1 VNKERAMAAMD
12 VKKKML
18 GEMLVAGGLIKEEQL
33 KQALEDQK
41 TKGGGIGEILVN
53 LGLDPFKMLRQ
64 EGLLK
69 VAAGV
74 TSVEEMLRVAQET
87 EEI

>member
-1 VNKERAMAAMD
+1 
-12 VKKKML
+12 
-18 GEMLVAGGLIKEEQL
+18 
-33 KQALEDQK
+33 
-41 TKGGGIGEILVN
+41 
-53 LGLDPFKMLRQ
+53 MLRQ